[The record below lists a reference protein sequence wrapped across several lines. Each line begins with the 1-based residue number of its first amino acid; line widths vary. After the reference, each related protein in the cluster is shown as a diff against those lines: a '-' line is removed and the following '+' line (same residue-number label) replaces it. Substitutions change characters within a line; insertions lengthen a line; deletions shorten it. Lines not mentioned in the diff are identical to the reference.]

1 MLHRFIDPE
10 TDAASQKAGTF
21 SAPRYYG
28 ARQARAERDR
38 GLKRVRLGHAQEEP
52 HSKLQKGP
60 TKLALPL
67 PGFIP
72 LDESDSKVN
81 MLATLVAE
89 ALTMQML
96 VVAASLQSVQL
107 TQGKVAGIVRRAMC
121 ICSMELKQACSSS
134 SSDSTNFQV
143 AASSAGTRRQQPA
156 TQIFPVL

>member
-38 GLKRVRLGHAQEEP
+38 ALKRLRLGHAKEEP

-60 TKLALPL
+60 IKLALPL

-72 LDESDSKVN
+72 LDESESKVN
-81 MLATLVAE
+81 MLASLVAA

-96 VVAASLQSVQL
+96 VYGRVCS
-107 TQGKVAGIVRRAMC
+107 
-121 ICSMELKQACSSS
+121 ICSS
-134 SSDSTNFQV
+134 
-143 AASSAGTRRQQPA
+143 R
-156 TQIFPVL
+156 